1 MKRNLILVSVIIL
14 CITVSQSNAAFYEVY
29 GRLCM
34 NVDSNDNNRRNW
46 SAVMKIGDVT
56 AGKYLTCF
64 KNDIPSWLTLLP
76 AYNYSELINLSSA
89 VGLDYTYIDNPPD
102 LEGYK
107 AGLVQLMNHTHK
119 IARYLQDLGHQ
130 VRIYYAPITTIDYL
144 KRANDI
150 PTGVRIS
157 TADFDAVRTKKNTD
171 NLSILECTVN
181 QLTAMNSSLVWSTQ
195 TAATKGTAITS
206 GSGTSATVNYTT
218 LAGYTGSDSFVIN
231 TSDTLGGTASLTV
244 NVSIPAATTP
254 LNHYANGTNTN
265 AGYNILP
272 HRSITKGNTVKFSLL
287 NYTFKSEN
295 PISYSISG
303 VLPPGITWDPTNK
316 WISGLAKA
324 PLGKILSPSYE
335 IIVTANDG
343 INTDVLNFLFK
354 ISNAADSGIYVPKW
368 NIVDSSGNNSFGVN
382 NWTQLVYSIQENSA
396 IGTALT
402 PDTAI
407 TATGTPAPRYRIA
420 NGNLGGI
427 FAISDTGRI
436 TVANNTNLKRS
447 YAGISSMNYY
457 VHLTLEA
464 YNTSSFQEYSNPT
477 CISILVTQ

>member
-1 MKRNLILVSVIIL
+1 MKRNLILVSLVVL

-195 TAATKGTAITS
+195 TAATKGTAITT
-206 GSGTSATVNYTT
+206 GSGTSATVNYT
-218 LAGYTGSDSFVIN
+218 AGTSYAGTDSFVIN
-231 TSDTLGGTASLTV
+231 TADTLGGTASLTV
-244 NVSIPAATTP
+244 NMTTP
-254 LNHYANGTNTN
+254 AQSLNHYKNKTNPN
-265 AGYNILP
+265 AGYNILQ
-272 HRSITKGNTVKFSLL
+272 NV
-287 NYTFKSEN
+287 
-295 PISYSISG
+295 SYSKADYVFFSFSPDIFNTNSSTKTYSVVG
-303 VLPPGITWDPTNK
+303 MPTGIEFLPTYRLFRNYATQPVKPYYVIT
-316 WISGLAKA
+316 
-324 PLGKILSPSYE
+324 
-335 IIVTANDG
+335 VTANDG
-343 INTDVLNFLFK
+343 ISKDSLTFTLKFANVN
-354 ISNAADSGIYVPKW
+354 DSGVVVPKFSAP
-368 NIVDSSGNNSFGVN
+368 NYTYNAH
-382 NWTQLVYSIQENSA
+382 SIKENSA
-396 IGTALT
+396 IGTPLT

-407 TATGTPAPRYRIA
+407 TVTTAGTPAHKYRIVD
-420 NGNLGGI
+420 GNHNGI
-427 FAISDTGRI
+427 FEINETTGRI
-436 TVANNTNLKRS
+436 TVANPTNLKLS
-447 YAGISSMNYY
+447 FEGILPPNDFNSTGY
-457 VHLTLEA
+457 HFRLTVEA
-464 YNTSSFQEYSNPT
+464 YNTSTYQEYSNAT
-477 CISILVTQ
+477 TVNITVTP